1 MASDFNTKSPE
12 WGDHHED
19 AKGRALVDWA
29 ASLNLILCNHGDK
42 PTFSIVYNGGTS
54 RSHID
59 ITFASECS
67 VQLIREW
74 KVLDQFTGSLHR
86 YIFIEISSPRE

>member
-1 MASDFNTKSPE
+1 MAGDFNTKSPE

-54 RSHID
+54 HQGRTSI
-59 ITFASECS
+59 
-67 VQLIREW
+67 
-74 KVLDQFTGSLHR
+74 LH
-86 YIFIEISSPRE
+86 SPRNVACNSYVNGRS